1 MRAPPAAPA
10 SPAENMPSFASGHS
24 RCGRTDILAESLLW
38 AESRAI
44 GIADSCTR
52 GPFWLLLTAI
62 YATVVCLFYA
72 WPSYHAMEPEPES
85 WRARASHI
93 AQPFNDPSRDF
104 DPITHES
111 KKTFRLTVPLAAHV
125 LGLGRHG
132 VIALLHLCG
141 FLTFLAAGTA
151 AYRMTGDRVAAFLAV
166 MTTATIPTGAL
177 AFWDF
182 EKFFYDGVALAALT
196 TALACRTHWLVAL
209 LVFIAA
215 WTDERGLVASSLLF
229 LYFWYDA
236 THGFDAKQR
245 TSSRHC
251 VWAVVSAWAA
261 YAFGRMLLSWYCDF
275 HTSTGAVGLPAF
287 MSQINLLTIASWGGL
302 EGGWLLVL
310 AACIVLWSLRE
321 FLYAASFVGAIAVI
335 SGVAC
340 SVFDLTRS
348 FAYLYPAV
356 FVALRVLHPH
366 TPLHSVRRLLL
377 IGLIVSVLWLN
388 LFVTGS
394 HTVYLMKPAPLRLL
408 QLAFESIAR

>member
-1 MRAPPAAPA
+1 MTPDSPSDNLPPLP
-10 SPAENMPSFASGHS
+10 SGHS
-24 RCGRTDILAESLLW
+24 RRGRTDILAESLLW

-44 GIADSCTR
+44 GVADSCTR

-72 WPSYHAMEPEPES
+72 WPSYHAMEPEPAT

-93 AQPFNDPSRDF
+93 AHPFNDPSRDF

-111 KKTFRLTVPLAAHV
+111 KKTFRLTVPLAAHL

-151 AYRMTGDRVAAFLAV
+151 AYRVTGDRAAAFLVV

-182 EKFFYDGVALAALT
+182 ENFFYDGVALAALA
-196 TALACRTHWLVAL
+196 TALACPTHWLVAL

-215 WTDERGLVASSLLF
+215 WTDERGLVASSLLL

-236 THGFDAKQR
+236 THASDAKQR

-251 VWAVVSAWAA
+251 GWAVVSAWAA
-261 YAFGRMLLSWYCDF
+261 YTLGRTLLSWYCDL
-275 HTSTGAVGLPAF
+275 HTSTGGVGLPAL

-310 AACIVLWSLRE
+310 AACIVLWAVRE
-321 FLYAASFVGAIAVI
+321 FFFAASFLGAIAMV
-335 SGVAC
+335 SAVAC
-340 SVFDLTRS
+340 SVSDLTRS
-348 FAYLYPAV
+348 FAYLYPAM
-356 FVALRVLHPH
+356 FIALRVLSHH
-366 TPLHSVRRLLL
+366 SSLHSVRRLLL
-377 IGLIVSVLWLN
+377 ACLVVSVLWLN

-394 HTVYLMKPAPLRLL
+394 NTVYLMKPAPLRLL